1 METEKAMQSGSAA
14 PEETRSR
21 PQPPTVEEKTFAG
34 ALFGF
39 RRKEVLEY
47 VRTMSEQNESYIRTL
62 DDSIASLQQ
71 ELADSRQESNELGC
85 RVEQMNSALE
95 ANAEADAKKQAEYD
109 QLLKDF
115 QACREKLF
123 QREQKYVQL
132 QKECGQLRAQ
142 NEEITGQVEKAR
154 EKIRQHREQMEAAA
168 RRQAE
173 HEAELQQN
181 SERQRE
187 QLQQQHDAELA
198 DTRRQAEEYCRTM
211 SQEAAA
217 REQAQRQESE
227 RQLQS
232 FSDGAQQ
239 ALQLLRSRADAEQ
252 ERLARHVEQVD
263 ADLNGLKT
271 EMEHVQQQI
280 WAAHAMI
287 NQATQDMRDLLQ
299 QVPSDTGGRISAAA
313 QAAQTPLS
321 DGVPAA
327 PAAKKAPAAE
337 NAAPAAQP
345 APPHAKAAQAAAS
358 PRQQQTVTHTT
369 VRGVR
374 TTVADHVLDA
384 LSRLWEKK

>member
-71 ELADSRQESNELGC
+71 ELADSRQESNKLGC

-239 ALQLLRSRADAEQ
+239 ALQQLRSRADAEQ

-345 APPHAKAAQAAAS
+345 APQAKAAQAAAS

-369 VRGVR
+369 VRGAR